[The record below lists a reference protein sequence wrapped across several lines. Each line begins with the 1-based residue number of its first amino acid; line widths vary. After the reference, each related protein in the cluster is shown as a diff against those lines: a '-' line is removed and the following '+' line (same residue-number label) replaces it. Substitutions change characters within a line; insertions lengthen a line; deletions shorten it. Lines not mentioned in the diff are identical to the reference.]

1 VPTGR
6 VKFYDVEKGFG
17 FVASDEGGDVFVPK
31 SALPDSAPLA
41 GGERIEFG
49 VVDGRRGLQALS
61 VRRLEAPPS
70 AVAGVAAAAAT
81 AARRSPDDLH
91 GMVEDM
97 VNLLEKAVQED
108 LRKGRYPERAR
119 AKKVAEIVHA
129 VARELERT

>member
-31 SALPDSAPLA
+31 SALPDSTPLA
-41 GGERIEFG
+41 NGERIEFG

-61 VRRLEAPPS
+61 VRRLEAPQS
-70 AVAGVAAAAAT
+70 VVANVAAAAP
-81 AARRSPDDLH
+81 RRSPDDLH

-97 VNLLEKAVQED
+97 VKLLEKSVQED

-129 VARELERT
+129 VARELERA